1 MPIHSAGYRTW
12 NGDRVPG
19 ATRWAV
25 ISTTGIKR
33 TWKSTW
39 LRRMLFASAMPALF
53 LAIPFFLFEQ
63 ATRDPRMWRSLMG
76 FLQGLPEFQLIGFD
90 IESLAQ
96 SANLDGSVADQIHGV
111 RHTVWA
117 YLLLTLFR
125 YPQAML
131 MVLIVGI
138 AAPPLIS
145 HDVRS
150 RAFLIYFSRPITRL
164 EYMLGKMGTVMFF
177 MAMIT
182 TLPALLLYV
191 VGIMLS
197 ASPSV
202 MLATWDLP
210 FRIMI
215 ASVVL
220 SVPTTAVALMFSSI
234 TTESRIAS
242 FSWFAMWVLGHVI
255 YNVVLSLSAYSS
267 QQFNQETFEPGW
279 RVLLSPYHTLGV
291 VQSWIFGL
299 ESKNSPVIPAM
310 VLLTLITV
318 VSLAVL
324 YRRISAPMRA

>member
-1 MPIHSAGYRTW
+1 MPIHSAGYRSW
-12 NGDRVPG
+12 DGDRVPG
-19 ATRWAV
+19 STRWAV
-25 ISTTGIKR
+25 ISSTGIKR

-39 LRRMLFASAMPALF
+39 LRRMLFASIMPALF

-63 ATRDPRMWRSLMG
+63 ATRDPRMWQSLVG
-76 FLQGLPEFQLIGFD
+76 FLRGLPEFQVVAFD
-90 IESLAQ
+90 LSSLSQ
-96 SANLDGSVADQIHGV
+96 STNLGGTVSDQIQGV

-125 YPQAML
+125 YPQATL

-177 MAMIT
+177 MAIIT

-191 VGIMLS
+191 AGVMLS
-197 ASPSV
+197 ASTSV

-210 FRIMI
+210 LRILV

-220 SVPTTAVALMFSSI
+220 SVPTTAIALMFSSI

-255 YNVVLSLSAYSS
+255 YNVVLSFSAVSS
-267 QQFNQETFEPGW
+267 RRFDPESFEPGW

-299 ESKNSPVIPAM
+299 ETKGSPVVPAM
-310 VLLTLITV
+310 VLLTIVTV